1 MAGSSFMNWH
11 YVLRFTLATGLAV
24 MFPDLKAPKVSEIR
38 GAQILQVTQLTYNA
52 GLVSVETFLIEKWR
66 SMGFAMPNDGQ
77 TFTWDQY
84 LEPITNSV
92 PIVGDLVGFS
102 TNDSDTIAGI
112 ITYLDAPKSALLVYV
127 PVAPGVGQYTG
138 VIGGK
143 ILWLIRPKAK
153 IGTRKT

>member
-1 MAGSSFMNWH
+1 MNWH
-11 YVLRFTLATGLAV
+11 YVLQFTLATGSAV

-38 GAQILQVTQLTYNA
+38 GAQILQVTQFTYNA
-52 GLVSVETFLIEKWR
+52 DLVSVETFLIEKWR

-84 LEPITNSV
+84 LEPVSNSV

-102 TNDSDTIAGI
+102 SEDSDTISGI
-112 ITYLDAPKSALLVYV
+112 ITYVDAPKSALLVYV
-127 PVAPGVGQYTG
+127 PVAAGVGQYTA

-143 ILWLIRPKAK
+143 ILWLIRPRGK
-153 IGTRKT
+153 IGIRKT